1 MDKENVKYIYIL
13 EFNLEVK
20 KKEITKFA
28 NKWIKLKKY
37 TEWNKLIKNII
48 KKKKEFKQRCPIR
61 VNNVALRRHGL
72 LKQIIMGAGLR

>member
-28 NKWIKLKKY
+28 NK
-37 TEWNKLIKNII
+37 
-48 KKKKEFKQRCPIR
+48 
-61 VNNVALRRHGL
+61 
-72 LKQIIMGAGLR
+72 